1 MSFCNVKKN
10 TLPVQRQAYTVVNYF
25 LLILIVNLLFV
36 SVSSAAHTF
45 VGSTTMVIGSA
56 YIEKNGHKKLI
67 RRGEKISVGDTIFT
81 RSNGHV
87 HIKFDDQGIVSV
99 RPNSELVIEQY
110 RYNVETPS
118 LSTVKFNLIKGV
130 ARSISG
136 HAAKAAR
143 ARFRMNTPIAAIGVR
158 GTDFIVSA
166 NDQSIKAFVNEGII
180 VVSPFSD
187 LCSASTLGPCS
198 AGAVELHGNK
208 NQLLELN
215 YWQSLATIR
224 SVKVST
230 LPRLLYKSSSDGR
243 VEPSVKE
250 SDSDD
255 QQLKSNPDVSQ
266 SDEEP
271 SEVSTD
277 TSQSNDE
284 PFKASPD
291 ASEFDDESSESIL
304 DAFQSNDE
312 SFEKVIDTDDST
324 SDRALDED
332 KTLFNSIAQAIQEER
347 IIIGDDTSLI
357 SIDATVSQ
365 VTSTLDINAAD
376 TDLLK
381 PELTKDLSAVD
392 DFSYVIPN
400 APLASEDLTRRQLV
414 WGRWNIDST
423 QQLISTSY
431 QEALKGRT
439 IGVSNTSH
447 GLFRQDH
454 GQQKMAGN
462 LGRISFDLHLAE
474 VNYFTPSA
482 VHSMLVKDGFL
493 EVNFNSRAF
502 STGLNLNS
510 TVVGDVNF
518 RVAGSI
524 SDRGFFNQS
533 KGASTLGGT
542 VSFDGKEAAYFFD
555 QKLNNGTIKG
565 TTLWGVP

>member
-1 MSFCNVKKN
+1 MSICNVKKN
-10 TLPVQRQAYTVVNYF
+10 TLPVQRQVYVVVNYF
-25 LLILIVNLLFV
+25 LLILLINLLFV

-224 SVKVST
+224 PIKVNT
-230 LPRLLYKSSSDGR
+230 LPRLLYEPSSDGG

-277 TSQSNDE
+277 SSESHDE
-284 PFKASPD
+284 PFQSIPD
-291 ASEFDDESSESIL
+291 SSESDDESSEKVL
-304 DAFQSNDE
+304 DAG
-312 SFEKVIDTDDST
+312 DST
-324 SDRALDED
+324 GDRALDDDE
-332 KTLFNSIAQAIQEER
+332 TLFNSMAQAIQEER

-365 VTSTLDINAAD
+365 VTSTLVINAAD

-381 PELTKDLSAVD
+381 PELTKDLSTVD

-400 APLASEDLTRRQLV
+400 APLASEDLTKRQLV

-431 QEALKGRT
+431 KEALKGRT
-439 IGVSNTSH
+439 IGASNTSY
-447 GLFRQDH
+447 GLFRQDN
-454 GQQKMAGN
+454 GQQKMAAN

-482 VHSMLVKDGFL
+482 MHSMLVNDGFL
-493 EVNFNSRAF
+493 EVDFNSREFA
-502 STGLNLNS
+502 TGLNLNS
-510 TVVGDVNF
+510 TITGDVNF

-524 SDRGFFNQS
+524 SDRGFFNQR

-542 VSFDGKEAAYFFD
+542 VSFDGKESAYFFE
-555 QKLNNGTIKG
+555 QKLDNGTIKG